1 MVDKKDAEDSPS
13 ASAEGGGAAAVSAE
27 APDAATAKPEVLI
40 RNLCILPP
48 RQSKKPPRG
57 GAKKARKDLDAL
69 GVIPLPPL
77 RPEEPVQSLRNALSE
92 VKGYAHLT
100 SYRLVVE
107 DRPEGI
113 EAALTARKK
122 GMPDGSPSP
131 TSASSG
137 SGDAAGPTNTSGS
150 ATTASKKS
158 KKKKSKAGGSDSG
171 SNTLNRGGSSPF
183 NRNVAPTDVVSPHT
197 GPNAVVAT
205 PSSARSL
212 EVATYTHYLGTTIPT
227 EAAAEIAAVASSAS
241 SNGNAT
247 SPTSNGTK
255 KKGSKKTADAND
267 EAQANEVV
275 LDDFTDL
282 SPYLQRGLTSDKAA
296 LRIVLERYNAAGVR
310 DHVVRLR
317 QIFDGLV
324 PSVTTLADGVE
335 DDQPAGGAEAETEK
349 AATAATDEGDDE
361 KKVEEQTTSDI
372 ENGGKDAGA
381 AAEKKDGDAK
391 VRNFSCS
398 MSDIFMH
405 LADVWM
411 AFGLFV
417 VYVLSF
423 RLVALN
429 CLKPIRTIY
438 FNTNRRHRRKKRRNR
453 F

>member
-1 MVDKKDAEDSPS
+1 MVDKKDVEESPG
-13 ASAEGGGAAAVSAE
+13 ASVEGDAAATASAE

-48 RQSKKPPRG
+48 RQSKKPPQG

-122 GMPDGSPSP
+122 GMSDGSPSS
-131 TSASSG
+131 TSAPSG
-137 SGDAAGPTNTSGS
+137 SGDAAGSGNASGS

-171 SNTLNRGGSSPF
+171 SNSPNRGGSSPL

-212 EVATYTHYLGTTIPT
+212 EVATYTHYLGTTIPV
-227 EAAAEIAAVASSAS
+227 EAAAEVAAVASSTS
-241 SNGNAT
+241 SSGTAT
-247 SPTSNGTK
+247 SPASNGKKK
-255 KKGSKKTADAND
+255 KKGSKDGND
-267 EAQANEVV
+267 EAQFDEVV

-282 SPYLQRGLTSDKAA
+282 SPYLERGLTSDKAA
-296 LRIVLERYNAAGVR
+296 LRIVLERYNVAGVR

-324 PSVTTLADGVE
+324 PSVTSLADGAE
-335 DDQPAGGAEAETEK
+335 EEQQPAGGAEAETEK
-349 AATAATDEGDDE
+349 AADSTAAADEGDDE
-361 KKVEEQTTSDI
+361 KKVEEQTSDAD
-372 ENGGKDAGA
+372 NGGKDAGA
-381 AAEKKDGDAK
+381 AAEKKNGDSK
-391 VRNFSCS
+391 VRSFTAEW
-398 MSDIFMH
+398 
-405 LADVWM
+405 LALLGVC
-411 AFGLFV
+411 FGSFV
-417 VYVLSF
+417 
-423 RLVALN
+423 LVHDL
-429 CLKPIRTIY
+429 ISIG
-438 FNTNRRHRRKKRRNR
+438 
-453 F
+453 